1 MILIERIDMLAS
13 IVASDIKN
21 IKLKIGNKANL
32 TTEEKET
39 IVSAINSIVYSIN
52 IIKKIQEE
60 LKENKFTDE
69 QKQNLFNSLQLFKR
83 KIDEQDIILGN
94 KNNLKTENKDNF
106 VKAINSLVKNINI
119 TTRELLKKLNSKAT
133 IESVLI
139 LNKKAEK
146 IEDLPN
152 MPIKKSK
159 KAKEIAAL
167 AKATSNEIKKNVE
180 SIKERN
186 NLINSSIDETK
197 TTINKIIETNT
208 KIRESIN
215 NNKNKLNEKLN
226 KNEELHFK
234 KGTYNII
241 NNSVILKQV
250 DENGAEKELENVIIN
265 KIAEKINFDKIKNKI
280 SNLLNIKDN
289 NKNNIVSLL
298 NSFIEK
304 NKGTGQTQNI
314 NQKIEEFKTHL
325 QESPETIKALEQNNL
340 STDPFDLISAL
351 VKKNIKS
358 REKAYNS
365 DDELCCLLN
374 NENKIKDFISDYKL
388 KKEEI
393 GIKIIQGNI
402 NKYIPFDESPEST
415 LNLPNELD
423 ITQDFNIEI
432 HNIFGEKEKAFNVL
446 EYKKYFKKSKK
457 TNKENLL
464 IIPKTGTKKRTFTLK
479 KTYFESNQEE
489 IAFKVIEE
497 NSINETNLIDIYDY
511 KYKNLIYKKNNG
523 LITFLNPTLNKY
535 FNVQKNSWQPISDLI
550 DYNIKD
556 EINKITINKFFENFD
571 EYIKDLLIIKTDLM
585 EEKSKMYIFLND
597 FKFFDRIENNYG
609 IKFQLKVIGQSFNA
623 EKNPIPIINK
633 RFTQFY
639 NRISEEWIDLT
650 QEQKEILTNKIKE
663 KIINS
668 LKHIDYSYSENELLS
683 LSRIRG
689 DERKKVE
696 RPTPSIFVVDK
707 NNFDADDK
715 IYTNVLYDIN
725 KIVVVDNTLTY
736 FFNPFTREWTDLESL
751 NIPNII
757 DSILERYKLLFNRE
771 INYTFT
777 DFPNSNIITEDNVK
791 TYIFTKEELITN
803 NKSIGKNINNTNKIF
818 VNELGTK
825 FYNSQSNQWENIE
838 HQMIKSSIQNN
849 PVFIKYKEF
858 LERKNKMLEI
868 LKTVNFN
875 DKGSD
880 YMGSTM
886 FWRDYEETFSKLGGH
901 DIAEVTNTG
910 IFSRDHTASGT
921 AFIDQEI
928 HEKGRKIS
936 CKIFS
941 SYSENILPNTGSII
955 NASFFSQS
963 NPHSEKIKIKI
974 NRKKDIALVIV
985 SDNIQKF
992 IKINKNDPLIAKLAD
1007 SLIGFDGDYEFSEQF
1022 Y

>member
-39 IVSAINSIVYSIN
+39 IVTAINSIVHSIN

-69 QKQNLFNSLQLFKR
+69 EKQNLFNSLQLFKQ
-83 KIDEQDIILGN
+83 KIDEQDLKLGN
-94 KNNLKTENKDNF
+94 KDNLKTENKDNF

-119 TTRELLKKLNSKAT
+119 TTRELLKKLNGKAT

-167 AKATSNEIKKNVE
+167 AKATSSEVKKSVE

-208 KIRESIN
+208 KIIETIN

-280 SNLLNIKDN
+280 SNLLNIKNN
-289 NKNNIVSLL
+289 NKNDIVSLL
-298 NSFIEK
+298 NSFVE

-314 NQKIEEFKTHL
+314 NQKIEEFKAHL
-325 QESPETIKALEQNNL
+325 QESPETVKALEQNNL

-351 VKKNIKS
+351 VKKNIRT
-358 REKAYNS
+358 REKAYNA
-365 DDELCCLLN
+365 DDEFCCLLN
-374 NENKIKDFISDYKL
+374 NENKIKNFINKYKL
-388 KKEEI
+388 KKEEV

-402 NKYIPFDESPEST
+402 NKYIPFDESPESI
-415 LNLPNELD
+415 LNLPSELD
-423 ITQDFNIEI
+423 VSQDFNIEI
-432 HNIFGEKEKAFNVL
+432 HNIFGEKEKTFSAL
-446 EYKKYFKKSKK
+446 EYKKYFKKSEKI
-457 TNKENLL
+457 NKENLL
-464 IIPKTGTKKRTFTLK
+464 VIPKTGTKNLSSSLNKN
-479 KTYFESNQEE
+479 TYFEENQKER
-489 IAFKVIEE
+489 AFKVIEE
-497 NSINETNLIDIYDY
+497 NDINENNLIDIYED
-511 KYKNLIYKKNNG
+511 KYKGLTYKNNG
-523 LITFLNPTLNKY
+523 LVTFINKPLTKY
-535 FNVQKNSWQPISDLI
+535 FNVQKNSWQPTSDLV

-571 EYIKDLLIIKTDLM
+571 EYVKDLLIIKTDLM

-597 FKFFDRIENNYG
+597 FNFYGHIGNNYG
-609 IKFQLKVIGQSFNA
+609 IESQLEVVGQSFNA

-633 RFTQFY
+633 RSTQFY

-707 NNFDADDK
+707 NNFDSDDK
-715 IYTNVLYDIN
+715 VYTNVLYDIN
-725 KIVVVDNTLTY
+725 KIVVVDNTLNY
-736 FFNPFTREWTDLESL
+736 FFNPFTREWNDLESL
-751 NIPNII
+751 NIPSTI

-825 FYNSQSNQWENIE
+825 FYNSQSNQWESIE

-875 DKGSD
+875 DKGSSE
-880 YMGSTM
+880 MWSTM
-886 FWRDYEETFSKLGGH
+886 FWDDYVKVFSRLGGH

-963 NPHSEKIKIKI
+963 NPNSEKIKIKI

-985 SDNIQKF
+985 SDNLQKF

>member
-39 IVSAINSIVYSIN
+39 IVAAINSIVHSIN

-69 QKQNLFNSLQLFKR
+69 EKQNLFNSLQLFKQ
-83 KIDEQDIILGN
+83 KIDEQDLKLGN

-119 TTRELLKKLNSKAT
+119 TTRELLKKLNGKAT
-133 IESVLI
+133 IQSVLI

-167 AKATSNEIKKNVE
+167 AKATSNKIKKNVE

-208 KIRESIN
+208 KIRGTIN

-250 DENGAEKELENVIIN
+250 DENGVEKELENVIIN
-265 KIAEKINFDKIKNKI
+265 KVAEKINFDEIKNKI

-325 QESPETIKALEQNNL
+325 QESPETIKALEQNHL

-358 REKAYNS
+358 REKAYNT
-365 DDELCCLLN
+365 DDEFCCLLN
-374 NENKIKDFISDYKL
+374 NENKIRNFINKYKL
-388 KKEEI
+388 KKEEV
-393 GIKIIQGNI
+393 GIKVIQGNI
-402 NKYIPFDESPEST
+402 NKYIPFDESPESI
-415 LNLPNELD
+415 LNLPSELD
-423 ITQDFNIEI
+423 VSQDFNIEI
-432 HNIFGEKEKAFNVL
+432 HNIFGEKEKTFNAL
-446 EYKKYFKKSKK
+446 EYKKYFKKSEKI
-457 TNKENLL
+457 NKENLL
-464 IIPKTGTKKRTFTLK
+464 VIPKTGIKHINLNLNILK
-479 KTYFESNQEE
+479 KTYFEDGQYKR
-489 IAFKVIEE
+489 AFKVIEE
-497 NSINETNLIDIYDY
+497 NSVDKKNLIDIYDNGY
-511 KYKNLIYKKNNG
+511 EDFIYKNSG
-523 LITFLNPTLNKY
+523 LITFLNPTLTKY
-535 FNVQKNSWQPISDLI
+535 FNVQKNSWQPTSDLV

-571 EYIKDLLIIKTDLM
+571 KYIKSLLIIKNDPLTLD
-585 EEKSKMYIFLND
+585 SDMYIIDGNQKD
-597 FKFFDRIENNYG
+597 EMK
-609 IKFQLKVIGQSFNA
+609 KSFNA
-623 EKNPIPIINK
+623 SKNPIPMFNITTNQI
-633 RFTQFY
+633 Y
-639 NRISEEWIDLT
+639 NRLSEEWVELT
-650 QEQKEILTNKIKE
+650 QEQKETLKNKIKE

-668 LKHIDYSYSENELLS
+668 LKNIDYSYSESELIPLS
-683 LSRIRG
+683 KKLG
-689 DERKKVE
+689 EERKPIE
-696 RPTPSIFVVDK
+696 RPTPSIYVVDK
-707 NNFDADDK
+707 NSFNIENKEYA
-715 IYTNVLYDIN
+715 NVLYDIN

-825 FYNSQSNQWENIE
+825 FYNSQSNQWEPIE

-858 LERKNKMLEI
+858 LERKNRMLEI

-880 YMGSTM
+880 YMGSIM
-886 FWRDYEETFSKLGGH
+886 FWRDYEETFSKLNGH

-910 IFSRDHTASGT
+910 IFSRNHTASGT
-921 AFIDQEI
+921 EFINQEI

-974 NRKKDIALVIV
+974 NRKKDIALIIV